1 MDVSANVYDLFTET
15 SRFGHN
21 LAVSLKKKGSAHNE
35 KNDLPWIVGR
45 GRCSPDDSRG
55 LVHDMGRGGASLP
68 GGDFRCG
75 DAGIRCGGYLYL
87 LWG

>member
-55 LVHDMGRGGASLP
+55 LVHDMVTTLP
-68 GGDFRCG
+68 RNTV
-75 DAGIRCGGYLYL
+75 LNWL
-87 LWG
+87 LIVSSVRFHNL

>member
-35 KNDLPWIVGR
+35 KKRFTVD
-45 GRCSPDDSRG
+45 C
-55 LVHDMGRGGASLP
+55 GAWPVFS
-68 GGDFRCG
+68 
-75 DAGIRCGGYLYL
+75 
-87 LWG
+87 